1 MKKYAVKIT
10 ETYTRT
16 FVVDVEDDQDYLAA
30 ADKCSDAY
38 YDGTIIFNAD
48 NSAVDIEMED
58 DTENYIDIFGKEKF
72 EKMDSEL

>member
-16 FVVDVEDDQDYLAA
+16 LVVEVEDDQDYLAV
-30 ADKCSDAY
+30 ADKCADAY
-38 YDGTIIFNAD
+38 YDETIILNAD

-58 DTENYIDIFGKEKF
+58 DTDNYIDLFGKEKF

>member
-16 FVVDVEDDQDYLAA
+16 VVVEVEDDQDYLAA
-30 ADKCSDAY
+30 ADKCADAY

-58 DTENYIDIFGKEKF
+58 DTDNYIDIFGKEAF
-72 EKMDSEL
+72 EKMNSEL